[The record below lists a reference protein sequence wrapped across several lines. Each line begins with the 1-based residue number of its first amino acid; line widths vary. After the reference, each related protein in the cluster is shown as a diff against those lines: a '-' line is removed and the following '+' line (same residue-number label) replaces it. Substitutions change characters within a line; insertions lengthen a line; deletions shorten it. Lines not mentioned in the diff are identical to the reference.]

1 MLVLPRKSNVSKS
14 DVWSS
19 GFLRE
24 GVIILER
31 SMGALD
37 NNAEEGCWKIT

>member
-1 MLVLPRKSNVSKS
+1 MLVLFRKSNVFKL

-31 SMGALD
+31 LMGVFD
-37 NNAEEGCWKIT
+37 NNVEEGCWKII